1 LEVKDK
7 KGTKNVVAYHLSR
20 IINDEV
26 TNKEREIMEEFSDEM
41 LFAISRKTMVDTY
54 IWPITKRKM

>member
-41 LFAISRKTMVDTY
+41 LFAISRKTMVFTY
-54 IWPITKRKM
+54 IWPITKRKI

>member
-1 LEVKDK
+1 MEVKDK